1 MPASSAYSLPE
12 ARAPL
17 VPRAACMVGSSKSL
31 RCAGA
36 EQAHIKSTSGRAGVC
51 FIILSLIIAL
61 GWTER
66 PTFGEQVGGSAAWAA
81 VNREQVP
88 PVHQLQVVQPF
99 RRRARAATDA
109 DVGPNVHVHRRG
121 QAAEIERPAVN
132 AEARAEEAIGQPREI
147 REQMQRNLRAVANQQ
162 ETPGTGYLAA
172 VLAIQVRERSN
183 ERAGSDV
190 REMSGAFDSV
200 GEFGGGSEGVDVAAA
215 ACQPG
220 VQAI

>member
-51 FIILSLIIAL
+51 FLILSLMIAL

-88 PVHQLQVVQPF
+88 PVHQLQVAKPAH
-99 RRRARAATDA
+99 RRGRAVSDA
-109 DVGPNVHVHRRG
+109 DVSPIDNDQRLEQPAERDRS
-121 QAAEIERPAVN
+121 AAN
-132 AEARAEEAIGQPREI
+132 A
-147 REQMQRNLRAVANQQ
+147 
-162 ETPGTGYLAA
+162 
-172 VLAIQVRERSN
+172 
-183 ERAGSDV
+183 D
-190 REMSGAFDSV
+190 
-200 GEFGGGSEGVDVAAA
+200 
-215 ACQPG
+215 
-220 VQAI
+220 